1 MHSRVSTNKRST
13 VSKQANLNV
22 NYRRSPISFKS
33 VYLGLEFNTETIV
46 TYRADK
52 GPRGDCYQAV
62 IEGTAE
68 NLYTHQFHFQPS
80 VTDSQ
85 ESKFW
90 FAKRKQRW
98 ALRGRSDAIK

>member
-68 NLYTHQFHFQPS
+68 NLYTHQFHFQANFSLQLPGYL
-80 VTDSQ
+80 VYTLYIPPD
-85 ESKFW
+85 E
-90 FAKRKQRW
+90 
-98 ALRGRSDAIK
+98 GT